1 MSTKWLKTV
10 SASLA
15 LTVAAGTVS
24 AETLRV
30 VTDPSFVPFE
40 MMDQETG
47 EMIGFDMEIIREVAD
62 RAGFEIDLN
71 TMDFNGIIPA
81 LQTGN
86 VDIAIAGI
94 TITEERE
101 EIVDFSDP
109 YYDSGLRI
117 LVRESNGDVSE
128 FDDLEGKKSGTK
140 IGSTSYDY
148 LVKNLE
154 ADDGVTPYPG
164 SSDMYMALMSRSI
177 DAVFYDAPNVGYFAR
192 TKGEGKVK
200 TVGPLYE
207 GQQYGIALKNGSE
220 WVDDVND
227 ALAAMK
233 EDGTYKTIYEKW
245 FGPMPEGM

>member
-117 LVRESNGDVSE
+117 LVRESNGDVSA
-128 FDDLEGKKSGTK
+128 FDDLEGKKIGTK

-154 ADDGVTPYPG
+154 ADDGVTPY
-164 SSDMYMALMSRSI
+164 R
-177 DAVFYDAPNVGYFAR
+177 VAPTCTWR
-192 TKGEGKVK
+192 
-200 TVGPLYE
+200 
-207 GQQYGIALKNGSE
+207 
-220 WVDDVND
+220 
-227 ALAAMK
+227 
-233 EDGTYKTIYEKW
+233 
-245 FGPMPEGM
+245 

>member
-1 MSTKWLKTV
+1 MSTTWLKKIGATV
-10 SASLA
+10 A
-15 LTVAAGTVS
+15 LTLAAGAAS

-47 EMIGFDMEIIREVAD
+47 EMVGFDMEIIAEVAE
-62 RAGFEIDLN
+62 RAGFDYDLN

-94 TITEERE
+94 TITEERSQ
-101 EIVDFSDP
+101 IVDFSDP

-117 LVRESNGDVSE
+117 LVRNGEDGVSTLE
-128 FDDLEGKKSGTK
+128 DLEGKKIGTK

-148 LVKNLE
+148 LMANIDE
-154 ADDGVTPYPG
+154 DDGVTPYPG
-164 SSDMYMALMSRSI
+164 SSDMYMALMSRAV

-192 TKGEGKVK
+192 TRGDGKVT

-207 GQQYGIALKNGSE
+207 GQQYGIALKKGSE
-220 WVDDVND
+220 WVDDVNE

-233 EDGTYKTIYEKW
+233 EDGTYKAIYEKW
-245 FGPMPEGM
+245 FGEMPEDM

>member
-1 MSTKWLKTV
+1 MSTKWLKTLG
-10 SASLA
+10 ATLA
-15 LTVAAGTVS
+15 MTVAAGTVS

-94 TITEERE
+94 TITEERQ

-117 LVRESNGDVSE
+117 LVRKDNDSVETM
-128 FDDLEGKKSGTK
+128 DDLNGQKIGTK

-148 LVKNLE
+148 LTKTLDEN
-154 ADDGVTPYPG
+154 DGVTPYPG
-164 SSDMYMALMSRSI
+164 SSDMYMALMSRAV
-177 DAVFYDAPNVGYFAR
+177 DAVFYDAPNVGYFAS

-207 GQQYGIALKNGSE
+207 GQQYGIALKKGSE
-220 WVDDVND
+220 WLDEVNE
-227 ALAAMK
+227 ALASIK

-245 FGPMPEGM
+245 FGPMPEDM

>member
-1 MSTKWLKTV
+1 
-10 SASLA
+10 
-15 LTVAAGTVS
+15 
-24 AETLRV
+24 
-30 VTDPSFVPFE
+30 
-40 MMDQETG
+40 
-47 EMIGFDMEIIREVAD
+47 MIGFDMEIIREVAD

-117 LVRESNGDVSE
+117 LVRESNGDVSA
-128 FDDLEGKKSGTK
+128 FDDLEGKKIGTK

-207 GQQYGIALKNGSE
+207 GQQYGIALKSGSE
-220 WVDDVND
+220 WVDDVNE

-245 FGPMPEGM
+245 FGPMPEDM